1 MQEKIYEGELF
12 ESLLEISDVSSV
24 FNILPKSEY
33 IILGKLIKMAEES
46 EDGGKIYLENLK
58 KELNVPMAIV
68 SEIVRNMS
76 DDGLVIWELDPANK
90 KTYVELADN
99 GKEQYRLQNEGIN
112 RFTRKIDDILDNN
125 ERDVL
130 YTSLKKVA
138 DVFDE
143 ERDRTETYFQFFRG
157 DFGRDVSIVGLM
169 KPKNAV
175 TYILKD
181 DSIGMALDVFK
192 KSGFATIPVVDSDD
206 VYVGTVSEGDLLR
219 YICYNGMAN
228 VNEDTVE
235 SIVNVKRNPAVSD
248 IADSSAIVQGIL
260 SQNFLSMVDEAG
272 HFIGIITRKDVIKFL
287 RQKAEKK

>member
-169 KPKNAV
+169 KPKNTV

-181 DSIGMALDVFK
+181 VSIGMALDVFK